1 MTKLWK
7 EELELLIG
15 ELTQLVAEN
24 ILDADVVR
32 IPSRPRVSISFT
44 P

>member
-1 MTKLWK
+1 MAKLRE

-15 ELTQLVAEN
+15 ELTQLVAED

-32 IPSRPRVSISFT
+32 IPPGPMVNISFR

>member
-1 MTKLWK
+1 MTKLWE

-15 ELTQLVAEN
+15 ELTQLVAED
-24 ILDADVVR
+24 ILDADMVR
-32 IPSRPRVSISFT
+32 IPPRPRVNISFA